1 MKIAFLSRILF
12 LSGVTTHIRDLAQGL
27 IEEGHTV
34 HLLTA
39 GKQFESHNGMDELY
53 DSLVNVGVKVINVG
67 YPKKGGKLGYLRLIP
82 SFFETWRIFIKEKY
96 DIIHVHTPVLSF
108 IPKILGYK
116 FVTTVHSAKMDVGL
130 FDRIPDHLI
139 AISKEVYDEGV
150 VRGIDESN
158 ITLINNGVNLRFM
171 NAVSRECVSEVKE
184 KYAIPENKAVVGF
197 VGRLCYNKGVDFLVK
212 ACAALSERGL
222 RDKVHIVFCGN
233 FDHADEKEW
242 LYGIIEKEKQWD
254 NVSFVP
260 FQDPYLIYK
269 VFDIFVLPSRLEGFG
284 LVSVEAMLSG
294 NCCVRSNVEGAEEQI
309 EDGVTG
315 YLFESGNY
323 GQLSDILASLV
334 ADEEKRLRVAEAGRE
349 FAKANFTYRTMCEK
363 TLTVYEKLLCGVN
376 DK

>member
-39 GKQFESHNGMDELY
+39 GKQFDNHKGMDELY
-53 DSLVNVGVKVINVG
+53 DSLISVGVRIVNVG
-67 YPKKGGKLGYLRLIP
+67 YPKCAGKLGYLRYLSLIP
-82 SFFETWRIFIKEKY
+82 SFFETWRIFLREKY
-96 DIIHVHTPVLSF
+96 DIIHVHTPLLSF
-108 IPKILGYK
+108 IPKLLGYK
-116 FVTTVHSAKMDVGL
+116 FVTTVHCAQMDVGL
-130 FDRIPDHLI
+130 FERKPDHQI
-139 AISKEVYDEGV
+139 AISKEMYDEG
-150 VRGIDESN
+150 
-158 ITLINNGVNLRFM
+158 ITQGLNVNDISLVHNGVSPKFLTSIS
-171 NAVSRECVSEVKE
+171 AEKVSELKE
-184 KYAIPENKAVVGF
+184 KYAVPKEKVVVGY
-197 VGRLCYNKGVDFLVK
+197 VGRLCHRKGVDILVK

-233 FDHADEKEW
+233 FDNEGEKEW
-242 LYGIIEKEKQWD
+242 LYGIIQKEKQWD
-254 NVSFVP
+254 NVTFIP
-260 FQDPYLIYK
+260 FQDPYPVYK
-269 VFDIFVLPSRLEGFG
+269 LFDIFVLPSRLEGFG

-315 YLFESGNY
+315 FLFESDNY

-349 FAKANFTYRTMCEK
+349 FAKENFSYKVMCRK
-363 TLTVYEKLLCGVN
+363 TVEVYKKLLG
-376 DK
+376 